1 MNNSCQGE
9 AEDPLDKDQDN
20 PTESSQS
27 DEGASLVIYVDAEG
41 MIGFECEWGEGVD
54 SLTAMG
60 LIFYKLLEDNL
71 ADDVLKYLKK
81 QCVIQERKEEYDTIT
96 QTVSQMKLL
105 TKSSGDSDGDSIV
118 ISPSDASKM

>member
-9 AEDPLDKDQDN
+9 ADDPLDEDQDN
-20 PTESSQS
+20 PTESPQS
-27 DEGASLVIYVDAEG
+27 DEGASLVIYVDGEG
-41 MIGFECEWGEGVD
+41 MVGFECEWGEGVA

-71 ADDVLKYLKK
+71 ADDILKYLKK
-81 QCVIQERKEEYDTIT
+81 QCVIQEREEEYDTIT

-105 TKSSGDSDGDSIV
+105 TKSNSVSDGDSIV
-118 ISPSDASKM
+118 ISPSDAAKM